1 MVIQMPVHIEAVPQ
15 QMRLMAPALAETL
28 ELGAVEV
35 VGQDGLVVGV
45 GTLLDNL
52 AGTLAGRHSG
62 DIGETDFG
70 NDHVDCWDP
79 G

>member
-1 MVIQMPVHIEAVPQ
+1 MLVEVLVHVESVPQ
-15 QMRLMAPALAETL
+15 KVRLVAPALAQAL

-70 NDHVDCWDP
+70 NDHVNCWDP